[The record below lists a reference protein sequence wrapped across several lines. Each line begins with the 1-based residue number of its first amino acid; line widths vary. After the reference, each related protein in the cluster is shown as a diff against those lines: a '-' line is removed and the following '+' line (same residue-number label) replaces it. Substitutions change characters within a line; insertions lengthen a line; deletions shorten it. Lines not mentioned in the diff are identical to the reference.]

1 MTQIY
6 TIMMNEQVMNV
17 DINRIQYLSIF
28 GSMILLAFILAL
40 IRNKKIKEEY
50 SLLWII
56 AGVIFLFFAIWRDAL
71 DYLANLAGIA
81 YAPAAIFLV
90 FFIAIFIILVQFSII
105 LSKLTEQ
112 NKRLIQEIGLLK
124 MEIEQLKEK

>member
-1 MTQIY
+1 
-6 TIMMNEQVMNV
+6 MMNEQVMNV

-28 GSMILLAFILAL
+28 GSMILLAFILVL

-56 AGVIFLFFAIWRDAL
+56 AGVIFLLFSIWRDAL

-90 FFIAIFIILVQFSII
+90 FFIAIFMILVQFSII

-112 NKRLIQEIGLLK
+112 NKRLVQEIGLLK

>member
-1 MTQIY
+1 
-6 TIMMNEQVMNV
+6 MMNEQVMNV